1 MNILDLS
8 CLCLDYNR
16 NIFGSPQ
23 DIVMGTVNILINAE
37 TKTDVCVPTVK
48 VTAKGYHEP
57 YHLDVSEKS
66 ECILDSVNSSGPS
79 RHLNC
84 GKQLLI
90 KQNKLR
96 GRKLISNINLA
107 TVKIIFLYKL
117 DKMIIFQYQGNIYLF
132 KINNRKT
139 D

>member
-48 VTAKGYHEP
+48 V
-57 YHLDVSEKS
+57 
-66 ECILDSVNSSGPS
+66 
-79 RHLNC
+79 
-84 GKQLLI
+84 QL
-90 KQNKLR
+90 KDTMNH
-96 GRKLISNINLA
+96 
-107 TVKIIFLYKL
+107 II
-117 DKMIIFQYQGNIYLF
+117 
-132 KINNRKT
+132 
-139 D
+139 